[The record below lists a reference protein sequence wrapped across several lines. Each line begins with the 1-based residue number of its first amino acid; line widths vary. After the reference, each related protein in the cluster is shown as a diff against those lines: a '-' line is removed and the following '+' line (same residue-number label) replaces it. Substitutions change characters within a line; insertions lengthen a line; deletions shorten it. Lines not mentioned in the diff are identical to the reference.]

1 MRIVVS
7 GTHASGKSTL
17 VSDFSSEHPEYAVFG
32 DPFDELLDG
41 FEDAGPASFAAQLR
55 VAASR
60 LRRASEARLIAERG
74 PLDFLAYLLAW
85 SELGRGGIGSETIAS
100 AARIAA
106 AAMEAVD
113 LLILLP
119 AAGIR
124 VPGDEDPELR
134 EAMQDQLYELCDD
147 PDLVGAARVV
157 ELAGDPVTRLRQ
169 LEELVAG

>member
-17 VSDFSSEHPEYAVFG
+17 VSDFSSGHPEYAVLG
-32 DPFDELLDG
+32 DPFDELLDE
-41 FEDAGPASFAAQLR
+41 FDAAGPALFLRQLR
-55 VAASR
+55 IAASR
-60 LRRASEARLIAERG
+60 LAAGDEPQLIAERG

-85 SELGRGGIGSETIAS
+85 RELGRGGIGSEAIAS
-100 AARIAA
+100 AARNAA

-124 VPGDEDPELR
+124 VPEDEDPELR
-134 EAMQDQLYELCDD
+134 EAMQDQLYELSDD
-147 PDLVGAARVV
+147 PDLVGAARV
-157 ELAGDPVTRLRQ
+157 EEIAGDPVARLRR
-169 LEELVAG
+169 LEELVTG